1 MVQQIKDKA
10 EFDTLLSKAG
20 NKLVVV
26 DFTATWCGPCVYIA
40 PLFEKLANE
49 NADVIFVKVDVDAA
63 RDVSGACGVRCM
75 PTFQFYKNGEKVH
88 EFSGAD
94 EKELEDKVK
103 ELK

>member
-1 MVQQIKDKA
+1 MVKIPG
-10 EFDTLLSKAG
+10 FDTLLSKAG

-75 PTFQFYKNGEKVH
+75 PTFQFYKNGEKVKMK
-88 EFSGAD
+88 
-94 EKELEDKVK
+94 EKWGSRK
-103 ELK
+103 EEVG